1 MEKCERRRVFQGGDP
16 SYLPAQIQGL
26 VEKHDLVNKPKPKKK
41 TVDKSFMSGYNLR
54 VEDYT
59 KQNFSKILKKII
71 FYTVAILVI
80 FLSVYFIIIL
90 DTDWH
95 RIGSGEGIL
104 KQLSYF
110 VGLDFKIMP

>member
-1 MEKCERRRVFQGGDP
+1 
-16 SYLPAQIQGL
+16 
-26 VEKHDLVNKPKPKKK
+26 
-41 TVDKSFMSGYNLR
+41 MSGYNLR

-95 RIGSGEGIL
+95 RIGSGEGI
-104 KQLSYF
+104 
-110 VGLDFKIMP
+110 

>member
-1 MEKCERRRVFQGGDP
+1 
-16 SYLPAQIQGL
+16 
-26 VEKHDLVNKPKPKKK
+26 
-41 TVDKSFMSGYNLR
+41 MSGYNLR

-104 KQLSYF
+104 KQLKKSF
-110 VGLDFKIMP
+110 PTKKASMLSEENIIEE

>member
-1 MEKCERRRVFQGGDP
+1 
-16 SYLPAQIQGL
+16 
-26 VEKHDLVNKPKPKKK
+26 
-41 TVDKSFMSGYNLR
+41 MSGYNLR

-90 DTDWH
+90 DTDWQ
-95 RIGSGEGIL
+95 G
-104 KQLSYF
+104 
-110 VGLDFKIMP
+110 